1 MVRVKTLVSVL
12 LTVVGAC
19 VLAPSA
25 AAAEGDQVV
34 RVQDGKVRCLLTAHF
49 RDRDY
54 GAVVCERTDGERF
67 GVAPMSTGKFPEP
80 LNLTIM
86 TDTGSWFFLAGKV
99 PGEPA
104 DDVVLG
110 PGQTYRANGWTVTPE
125 ERRTMIRNDRYG
137 GVFNVSPG
145 DIRKN

>member
-1 MVRVKTLVSVL
+1 MLRVKSVVSVL

-19 VLAPSA
+19 VLAPA
-25 AAAEGDQVV
+25 AAAADGDQVV

-67 GVAPMSTGKFPEP
+67 GVTPMSTGIEPEP
-80 LNLTIM
+80 LNLAMM
-86 TDTGSWFFLAGKV
+86 TETGAWWFIAGKV

-104 DDVVLG
+104 NDVTLG
-110 PGQTYRANGWTVTPE
+110 PGQTYRANGWTVMPE

-137 GVFNVSPG
+137 GVLNVSPG